1 MQRSEK
7 VERSKL
13 ADIVD
18 SVFQEAAIAYEDDSD
33 LIEYENADSLLLAI
47 EQAIHN
53 NAHSMNF
60 AIYYPDA
67 KGHFFK
73 DKKTLNPAKC
83 NGASFRYVASGWGL
97 VHLQLDLRNQPLVT
111 VRVTV
116 NSEKRAT
123 SWAATHPEN
132 QDPAEWNWK
141 FVETQ
146 ARRIIRVLRKSA

>member
-18 SVFQEAAIAYEDDSD
+18 SVFQEAAIAYEDYSAYDSD

-73 DKKTLNPAKC
+73 DKKTLN
-83 NGASFRYVASGWGL
+83 
-97 VHLQLDLRNQPLVT
+97 LQSVM
-111 VRVTV
+111 
-116 NSEKRAT
+116 EHHFAT
-123 SWAATHPEN
+123 
-132 QDPAEWNWK
+132 
-141 FVETQ
+141 
-146 ARRIIRVLRKSA
+146 